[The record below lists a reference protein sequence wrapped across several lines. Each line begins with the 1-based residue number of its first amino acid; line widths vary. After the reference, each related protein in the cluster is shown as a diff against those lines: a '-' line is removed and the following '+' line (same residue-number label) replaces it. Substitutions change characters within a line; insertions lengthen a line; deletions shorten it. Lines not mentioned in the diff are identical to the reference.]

1 MKILYLHPRAWSG
14 EYSLLK
20 TLRARGHEI
29 CVLEEQRNLQGSG
42 RLLSNHFL
50 EPSDDLHTF
59 WYDPGKGL
67 EKLLTWPFDRFF
79 KRSFNG
85 RNLAHRMWIIF
96 RACAHFKP
104 DVIVSSEGFAYGIPA
119 SFLKR
124 FGLLRPKLMVSF
136 IGGDILD
143 CPEADVGKRRTPL
156 TSWLIR
162 QGLKSPDI
170 LRPVSPLLE
179 KILIAEGADTRKIH
193 VCPSHLP
200 ASLAQLQ
207 NTLEQKIAIRNTIR
221 QRYQIPS
228 DAPLIITLSGN
239 QKGKGLHLLA
249 EVWPKIQN
257 ALPGCHWLLCG
268 HSDPWLEQQV
278 LPALQ
283 RQNLI
288 HTVTCIGSL
297 TGIEVFE
304 HLAAANLNVNP
315 SLCESLNMVTVEAA
329 AVGTPTITSN
339 GAGIA
344 AWIETYGCGLV
355 VPADNKDALADAI
368 IEFFKDN
375 TSSIHQPEKC
385 AALAQQFS
393 LDRIADKLLA
403 LITAT
408 AK

>member
-29 CVLEEQRNLQGSG
+29 CVLEEQRHLQGSG

-50 EPSDDLHTF
+50 EQNDGLHTF

-124 FGLLRPKLMVSF
+124 IGLLRPRLMVSF

-179 KILIAEGADTRKIH
+179 KILIAEGADTVKIH

-200 ASLAQLQ
+200 ASLEQLQ
-207 NTLEQKIAIRNTIR
+207 NTLEQKVAIRNAIR
-221 QRYQIPS
+221 KRYQIPP

-249 EVWPKIQN
+249 EVWSKIQN
-257 ALPGCHWLLCG
+257 ALPGCHWMLCG

-297 TGIEVFE
+297 TGIEVFK
-304 HLAAANLNVNP
+304 HLAAADLNVNP

-344 AWIETYGCGLV
+344 AWIETYGCGQV
-355 VPADNKDALADAI
+355 VPVANQDALADAI
-368 IEFFKDN
+368 IAYFKN
-375 TSSIHQPEKC
+375 TASPVHQSEKC

-403 LITAT
+403 LIMAT

>member
-14 EYSLLK
+14 EYTLLK
-20 TLRARGHEI
+20 TLQARGHEVS
-29 CVLEEQRNLQGSG
+29 VLEEKRHLEAGN
-42 RLLSNHFL
+42 RLISNYFL
-50 EPSDDLHTF
+50 EPDDSLPTF

-67 EKLLTWPFDRFF
+67 EKALTWPFDRFF

-85 RNLAHRMWIIF
+85 RNLAHRMWIVYQ
-96 RACAHFKP
+96 ACAHFKP

-124 FGLLRPKLMVSF
+124 LGLLPPPLMVSF

-143 CPEADVGKRRTPL
+143 CPEADVGKRRTPV

-162 QGLKSPDI
+162 QGLISPEI

-179 KILIAEGADTRKIH
+179 KILVAEGADARKVH

-200 ASLAQLQ
+200 ASAELLQ
-207 NTLEQKIAIRNTIR
+207 NTLLQKAAIRARIR
-221 QRYQIPS
+221 QRYQIPA

-249 EVWPKIQN
+249 EVWPKIQRTV
-257 ALPGCHWLLCG
+257 PGCHWLLCG

-278 LPALQ
+278 LPVIE
-283 RQNLI
+283 RQNLM
-288 HTVTCIGSL
+288 HTVTRAGSL
-297 TGIEVFE
+297 AGIDVFE
-304 HLAAANLNVNP
+304 HLAAADININP

-329 AVGTPTITSN
+329 AVGTPTITSD

-344 AWIETYGCGLV
+344 AWIQTYGCGQV
-355 VPADNKDALADAI
+355 VPATDKDALANAVI
-368 IEFFKDN
+368 AFFKN
-375 TSSIHQPEKC
+375 NPPAIHQAEKC